1 MLVDLDAFR
10 RNPSI
15 KFDYNYFVDN
25 EPTKF
30 VDSKA
35 VNGTAARQPV
45 PAERRSAAPAVNGDD
60 DKNDDEKPANKTV
73 PILIGIIAGLVVIA
87 AIVTG
92 ILLGR
97 NVKKVEVPNFVGKNY
112 IDDIMSNAE
121 YNSNFKFETES
132 VYSTDAE
139 PGSVIKQTPDAGT
152 KLRKG
157 KTVKLQIAY
166 NDDSVMIEGIIGLS
180 SDDAEQKLKKP
191 ASPPR

>member
-15 KFDYNYFVDN
+15 KFDYDYFVDN

-45 PAERRSAAPAVNGDD
+45 PAERRPAASAVNGDD

-97 NVKKVEVPNFVGKNY
+97 NVKKVEVPNFVGK
-112 IDDIMSNAE
+112 II
-121 YNSNFKFETES
+121 
-132 VYSTDAE
+132 ST
-139 PGSVIKQTPDAGT
+139 I
-152 KLRKG
+152 
-157 KTVKLQIAY
+157 
-166 NDDSVMIEGIIGLS
+166 
-180 SDDAEQKLKKP
+180 
-191 ASPPR
+191 